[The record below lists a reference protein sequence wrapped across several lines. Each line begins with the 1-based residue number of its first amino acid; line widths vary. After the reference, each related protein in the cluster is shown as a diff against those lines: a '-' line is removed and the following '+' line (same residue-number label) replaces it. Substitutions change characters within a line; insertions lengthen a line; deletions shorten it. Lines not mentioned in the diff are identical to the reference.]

1 MNSGASN
8 FAQGV
13 DMAFYVILGISV
25 FFLVGITATMIWFVI
40 RFNRKRN
47 PVAKN
52 IKDNTKLEIIWTVI
66 PTILVLVMFYYGWI
80 GYMPM
85 KRVPN
90 GALEVKATGRMWSWQ
105 FDYENGKSSNILVVP
120 LNKPVKLNL
129 YSPDVLHSL
138 YIPAFRIKEDVVP
151 GLNNTMWFKP
161 TKLGEY
167 DILCAEYCGIQH
179 SYMLSKVKVISEEEY
194 LSWYNEK
201 APESDTL
208 EAVGL
213 QVIKRLGCVACHSQ
227 DGSKIVG
234 PTFKALY
241 GSTRKVTLPDGTTKE
256 VKADDEYIKLSIN
269 DPNAEVV
276 DGYQKNLM
284 QSYKTQL
291 NDEEIKEV
299 IEYLKGLK

>member
-40 RFNRKRN
+40 RYSRKRN

-90 GALEVKATGRMWSWQ
+90 GAIEIKATGRMWSWQ
-105 FDYENGKSSNILVVP
+105 FVYENGKSSNILVVP

-138 YIPAFRIKEDVVP
+138 YIPSFRIKEDVVP
-151 GLNNTMWFKP
+151 GLNNIMWFTP
-161 TKLGEY
+161 T
-167 DILCAEYCGIQH
+167 
-179 SYMLSKVKVISEEEY
+179 
-194 LSWYNEK
+194 
-201 APESDTL
+201 
-208 EAVGL
+208 
-213 QVIKRLGCVACHSQ
+213 
-227 DGSKIVG
+227 
-234 PTFKALY
+234 
-241 GSTRKVTLPDGTTKE
+241 
-256 VKADDEYIKLSIN
+256 
-269 DPNAEVV
+269 
-276 DGYQKNLM
+276 
-284 QSYKTQL
+284 
-291 NDEEIKEV
+291 
-299 IEYLKGLK
+299 